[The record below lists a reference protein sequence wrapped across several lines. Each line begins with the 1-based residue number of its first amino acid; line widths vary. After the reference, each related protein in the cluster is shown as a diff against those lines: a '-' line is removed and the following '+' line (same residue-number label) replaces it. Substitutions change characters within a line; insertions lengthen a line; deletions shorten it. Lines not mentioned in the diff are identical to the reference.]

1 MNDRLAPGERS
12 GFPLVDE
19 RFLAIHS
26 DFGLPIAEVDGESMR
41 MPMSRLDASWWNVD
55 LQHAHEGIL
64 ERHLVGIRRNSTGS
78 SASLVDWVSEKAL
91 AVADTSAIG
100 PTKANVLVVTASTP

>member
-19 RFLAIHS
+19 RFLAIDR

-41 MPMSRLDASWWNVD
+41 MPMSRLDASGWNVD

-64 ERHLVGIRRNSTGS
+64 ERHLVGIRRNSYRIERVTGR
-78 SASLVDWVSEKAL
+78 L
-91 AVADTSAIG
+91 G
-100 PTKANVLVVTASTP
+100 Q